1 MRRLLTA
8 LVVAASIVAA
18 LVLTAAKGDDR
29 SALKSYEIV
38 FDNAFGL
45 VEGGVLKIG
54 GVDAGVTSD
63 FRLTRSQ
70 PYRTIVTVEVNEPG
84 FDSLR
89 RDATCD
95 VRQQSLIGEY
105 FIDCDLGTSKDVLPD
120 GGRIPVEQTSS
131 TIPPDLINN
140 VMRRPY
146 RERFRLILSELGTG
160 LAGRPEELNDVI
172 RRAHPALRELTETIA
187 ILRAQN
193 KEMRDF
199 FRDADTVS
207 AAVEPFKEDVARW
220 ARESADTAEIQ
231 SSRYEQLARY
241 WSRLPDFL
249 GELEP
254 TMAELERTATA
265 QIPTL
270 RRLERA
276 APDLE
281 RFLRATEPFAR
292 NTRRALDPL
301 SEMTT
306 AGREAIGESSQ
317 EIRQLN
323 RLASYA
329 PRLGKRLRQFLQTLD
344 DRRRSTDKDPAAGRV
359 APPAPDKTAYKEGR
373 GFTGMEALLNYV
385 YFQTLGINPYD
396 EIGHLLRI
404 VLIAGGP
411 CAPYNV
417 NPTPQEIRECNSW
430 VGPNQPGIT
439 TPDPEPSA
447 IAAQQAAERR
457 SATPGQIQRQRSAGE
472 PEAPALPGQRDLSQ
486 PQIVLPPEV
495 ERMLDD
501 LRRGGSPQGGPRAP
515 ELPSVPGVPGGGGSS
530 DVDLLDFLLG
540 P

>member
-1 MRRLLTA
+1 MRRLLTI
-8 LVVAASIVAA
+8 LVVLGSLVAA
-18 LVLTAAKGDDR
+18 VALSAAKGDDR
-29 SALKSYEIV
+29 SALKTYEIV

-54 GVDAGVTSD
+54 GVDAGKTTS

-70 PYRTIVTVEVNEPG
+70 PYRTIVTVEVTEPG

-89 RDATCD
+89 ADATCD

-105 FIDCDLGTSKDVLPD
+105 FIDCDLGKSKDILPD
-120 GGRIPVEQTSS
+120 GGRVPVEQTSS

-187 ILRAQN
+187 ILREQN
-193 KEMRDF
+193 KVMRDF

-231 SSRYEQLARY
+231 ASRSEQLGRY

-249 GELEP
+249 AELRP

-292 NTRRALDPL
+292 NTRRALGPL
-301 SEMTT
+301 SEMTS
-306 AGREAIGESSQ
+306 AGRDAIRESSE

-323 RLASYA
+323 RLARFA
-329 PRLGKRLRQFLQTLD
+329 PRLGKPLRQFLQAID
-344 DRRRSTDKDPAAGRV
+344 DRRRSINNDPGAKPL
-359 APPAPDKTAYKEGR
+359 APPKPDKTAYRDGQ
-373 GFTGMEALLNYV
+373 GFTGMEALLNYFH
-385 YFQTLGINPYD
+385 FQTLAINPFD
-396 EIGHLLRI
+396 EIGHVLRI
-404 VLIAGGP
+404 ALFAGGP
-411 CAPYNV
+411 CAPYNA
-417 NPTPQEIRECNSW
+417 NPTPQEIKECNSW
-430 VGPNQPGIT
+430 LGPNQPGIT
-439 TPDPEPSA
+439 TPDPQPST

-457 SATPGQIQRQRSAGE
+457 DATPEQLERQRSAGE
-472 PEAPALPGQRDLSQ
+472 PEAPPTPGKRDLSA

-495 ERMLDD
+495 QRMLDD
-501 LRRGGSPQGGPRAP
+501 LRRDSNPGSPRAP
-515 ELPSVPGVPGGGGSS
+515 DLPQPPAGGGSS
-530 DVDLLDFLLG
+530 DVGLLDFLLG